1 MRKKSIFVYILLLL
15 AVVCTACFGAYQ
27 YFFGALEHDS
37 SFEDAV
43 DNAVDT
49 QQNQAVFH
57 CPRHLGLYS
66 G

>member
-43 DNAVDT
+43 DNEIGRAHV
-49 QQNQAVFH
+49 
-57 CPRHLGLYS
+57 
-66 G
+66 